1 MTGPAGTG
9 KTSTIRVLAREM
21 GFEILEWRNG
31 IGETISAPF
40 VEGKLPSTNIMNFI
54 SHRAMQ
60 LARQPKSVAQNS
72 TLATRAY
79 LRNSRHF

>member
-31 IGETISAPF
+31 IGETLSTPF
-40 VEGKLPSTNIMNFI
+40 VDRQAASSNIMNFI
-54 SHRAMQ
+54 SHRTMQ
-60 LARQPKSVAQNS
+60 LARHSKAAALNS
-72 TLATRAY
+72 ILATRAC
-79 LRNSRHF
+79 LQNSRHF